1 MQASA
6 RVVET
11 IDLPTTGAASVV
23 GGPPGAPS
31 PRPRIPQRA
40 IEIVGIVI
48 GIALVA
54 AVARAADLSN
64 DEFWSLAAGQWM
76 LAHHAFMGL
85 DPFSY
90 TESHRRWVTDE
101 WGSEIVLASL
111 FRAFGNAAYGLYAI
125 VLGGLCLV
133 TSAAYARA
141 LGARGGRVVVVVI
154 LLAVG
159 IAGIVAGDRG
169 LDFSLV
175 WLPLELLLLA
185 KGRANPRW
193 LVLLPV
199 LCLLW
204 VNTHGSI
211 LLGLFVLAV
220 ELGWSLIPER
230 FVQRIGG
237 IHQSPFTG
245 SLALALLGSV
255 LAACITPYGPG
266 LLAYDAAVSR
276 NSQIARLIDEWGP
289 PNFHSV
295 MTLLVYCIP
304 LAVLVACIWTR
315 RLPLLEVSLGVV
327 LFVEAMQTQRLAV
340 YLVIVAA
347 GLAATL
353 PAPAPWGA
361 RARLWAGGGLV
372 VLTVVI
378 LAIPA
383 VPAGQVASSQPVA
396 AFDYLSAHPGRIFTQ
411 YTWGDYSVAR
421 HRATFVDGRTDLFEG
436 RVLGE
441 FMAVMNLTTN
451 PDPVLSSFHV
461 AYVVWAPDT
470 PLALYLDR
478 DPRWHVVD
486 RTAVAL
492 VFARR

>member
-1 MQASA
+1 MQASV

-11 IDLPTTGAASVV
+11 FDVPTTGAASV
-23 GGPPGAPS
+23 GGEPSAPS
-31 PRPRIPQRA
+31 SPRRRIPQRA
-40 IEIVGIVI
+40 IEFVGIVI

-64 DEFWSLAAGQWM
+64 DEFWSLATGQWM

-111 FRAFGNAAYGLYAI
+111 FRTFGNAAYSLYAM
-125 VLGGLCLV
+125 VLGGLCLI
-133 TSAAYARA
+133 TSAAYARS
-141 LGARGGRVVVVVI
+141 LGARGGRVVVIVI

-159 IAGIVAGDRG
+159 IAGVVAGDRG

-175 WLPLELLLLA
+175 WLPLELLLLSKA
-185 KGRANPRW
+185 RVNPRW
-193 LVLLPV
+193 LLLLPV
-199 LCLLW
+199 VCLLW

-230 FVQRIGG
+230 FVRRIGG
-237 IHQSPFTG
+237 IHQSPSTG

-255 LAACITPYGPG
+255 LASCITPYGPG

-276 NSQIARLIDEWGP
+276 NGQIAQYINEWGSP
-289 PNFHSV
+289 DFHSV
-295 MTLLVYCIP
+295 MTLLVYCVP

-315 RLPLLEVSLGVV
+315 RIPLLELSLGVL
-327 LFVEAMQTQRLAV
+327 LFVEAIQTQRLAV

-353 PAPAPWGA
+353 PARAPWGT

-372 VLTVVI
+372 ILSAVI

-396 AFDYLSAHPGRIFTQ
+396 AFNYLSAHPGRIFTQ

-436 RVLGE
+436 RVLTE
-441 FMAVMNLTTN
+441 FMAVKNLTTN
-451 PDPVLSSFHV
+451 PDPVLSASHV
-461 AYVVWAPDT
+461 SYVVWAPDT
-470 PLALYLDR
+470 PLALYLDH

-486 RTAVAL
+486 RTPVAL